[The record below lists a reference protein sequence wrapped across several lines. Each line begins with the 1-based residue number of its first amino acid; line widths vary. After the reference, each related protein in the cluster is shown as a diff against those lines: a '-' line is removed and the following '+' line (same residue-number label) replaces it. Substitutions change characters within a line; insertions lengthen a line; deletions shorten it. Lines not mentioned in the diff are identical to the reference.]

1 MTKHKATVKRLQREL
16 DKRAPELPFRFFTY
30 GLPDDGLYHDKDG
43 AYTREEVDALAESH
57 QLIILAYG
65 DLPPDDSSEQIQLT
79 WDD

>member
-1 MTKHKATVKRLQREL
+1 MTKHKAAVKRLQREL
-16 DKRAPELPFRFFTY
+16 DKQAPARPVRFFTY
-30 GLPDDGLYHDKDG
+30 GLPEDGLYHDKDG